1 MVSKLQMIERTIPHR
16 ILKTSMTSMASMAT
30 KYPAIYPIKVPM
42 ARENGMFFYDI

>member
-1 MVSKLQMIERTIPHR
+1 MVSKLQMNERTIPHR